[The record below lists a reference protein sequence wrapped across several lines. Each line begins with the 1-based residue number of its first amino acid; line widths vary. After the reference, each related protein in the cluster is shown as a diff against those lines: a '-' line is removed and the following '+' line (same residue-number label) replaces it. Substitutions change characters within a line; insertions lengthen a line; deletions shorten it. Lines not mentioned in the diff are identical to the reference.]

1 MRGGGGSE
9 GGGTARQGMVSAGVH
24 RRGLPAKETHTL
36 ANKHKK
42 KNNLI
47 SLNPAVPKHNLSKK
61 FFLNSKYLHL
71 VARSVLRSGLENSVW
86 KNTVIIQSLHLTV
99 EGNHRPEKVTQLV
112 QRHTVGASD
121 SLLSWP
127 RLFFQPGK
135 NFHCMIVAKLL
146 MKMRPKLAS
155 ENEVSALESF

>member
-1 MRGGGGSE
+1 
-9 GGGTARQGMVSAGVH
+9 MVNAGVDS
-24 RRGLPAKETHTL
+24 RGIPAKETHTL
-36 ANKHKK
+36 ANKHTK

-47 SLNPAVPKHNLSKK
+47 CLNAAVPKCNLSKK
-61 FFLNSKYLHL
+61 IFLNNKYLHL
-71 VARSVLRSGLENSVW
+71 VACSVLRSGLENSVW

-121 SLLSWP
+121 ILISWP

-155 ENEVSALESF
+155 ENEVLTLESF